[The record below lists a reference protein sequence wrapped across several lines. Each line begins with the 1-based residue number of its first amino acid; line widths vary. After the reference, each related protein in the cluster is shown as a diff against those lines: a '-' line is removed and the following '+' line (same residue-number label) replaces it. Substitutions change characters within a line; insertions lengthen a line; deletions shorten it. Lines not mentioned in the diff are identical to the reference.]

1 MLIIFLDVL
10 VEMGIERMRIPNT
23 DFIDAL

>member
-10 VEMGIERMRIPNT
+10 VEMRIERMRIPNT